1 MEQTE
6 GQQSFDSQGEQEYG
20 IHRCSF
26 HPDVETGL
34 SCGRCGNYICPRCMV
49 QTPVGARCRDCAR
62 MSRPPTYD
70 ARPTHYIQAILAGL
84 TTGVVIGIIW
94 GALLRALPIASG
106 LIISTMIAIGVGY
119 VVGEVVSIASN
130 RKRTPILS
138 IVAGV
143 GVLTAVLGSGFLYIS
158 HPSLLILRLLI
169 AGIAIYVAVRR
180 VRP

>member
-34 SCGRCGNYICPRCMV
+34 SCGRCGNYICPRCMI
-49 QTPVGARCRDCAR
+49 QTSVGARCRDCAR

-70 ARPTHYIQAILAGL
+70 ARPTHYVQAIFAGL
-84 TTGVVIGIIW
+84 TSGVVAGLIW
-94 GALLRALPIASG
+94 WALSMFISG
-106 LIISTMIAIGVGY
+106 LIISAIIAIAVGY
-119 VVGEVVSIASN
+119 VIGEIVSIASN

-138 IVAGV
+138 IVAGISTI
-143 GVLTAVLGSGFLYIS
+143 TAVLVSGFLYIS
-158 HPSLLILRLLI
+158 YLPLIVLHLLI
-169 AGIAIYVAVRR
+169 AGIAVYIAVRR

>member
-1 MEQTE
+1 MVEQTE

-70 ARPTHYIQAILAGL
+70 ARSTHYVRAILAGL
-84 TTGVVIGIIW
+84 TTGVAAALVWWAVSMVI
-94 GALLRALPIASG
+94 SG
-106 LIISTMIAIGVGY
+106 LIISAILAIATGY

-138 IVAGV
+138 IVAGIS
-143 GVLTAVLGSGFLYIS
+143 VLTAVLGSGFLTSSSY
-158 HPSLLILRLLI
+158 PPLIVLHLLI
-169 AGIAIYVAVRR
+169 AGIAVYMAMRR